1 MIKNDIKRYLL
12 YFFVLSVIFF
22 IDRISKIYILQIA
35 EQTGKVDIY
44 FTNFVNFILVW
55 NKGIGFGL
63 FSLEQTTLY
72 NFITIIIIVIN
83 IFIVYLVFVYKNLKS
98 YFLVVILGGSLGNL
112 FDRIYYSAVPDFID
126 VNYRGFHW
134 FVFNIADIFI
144 TIGIICL
151 IFDEIILNKK
161 IQ

>member
-72 NFITIIIIVIN
+72 NFITIIN
-83 IFIVYLVFVYKNLKS
+83 
-98 YFLVVILGGSLGNL
+98 
-112 FDRIYYSAVPDFID
+112 
-126 VNYRGFHW
+126 
-134 FVFNIADIFI
+134 
-144 TIGIICL
+144 
-151 IFDEIILNKK
+151 
-161 IQ
+161 